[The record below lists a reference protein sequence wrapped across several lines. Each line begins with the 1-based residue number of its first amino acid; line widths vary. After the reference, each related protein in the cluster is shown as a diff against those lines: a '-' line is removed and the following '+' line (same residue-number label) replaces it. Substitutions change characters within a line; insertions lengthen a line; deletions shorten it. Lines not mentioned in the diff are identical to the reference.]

1 MIRVLSPVGFVL
13 LLGLAA
19 APAHSEEYAQGFT
32 HCAPPFRPPCIDTAE
47 TEEEI
52 AACENAMQAYIATVF
67 KYRACIDAES
77 QRAVRDAND
86 AIEAWKCQSG
96 KLKCR

>member
-1 MIRVLSPVGFVL
+1 MTRSRMVLTL
-13 LLGLAA
+13 LLGVAA
-19 APAHSEEYAQGFT
+19 TPSLAQGFT

-47 TEEEI
+47 TEKEI
-52 AACENAMQAYIATVF
+52 AACEAEMQAYIATVF

-86 AIEAWKCQSG
+86 AIETWKCQSRQ
-96 KLKCR
+96 LKCR